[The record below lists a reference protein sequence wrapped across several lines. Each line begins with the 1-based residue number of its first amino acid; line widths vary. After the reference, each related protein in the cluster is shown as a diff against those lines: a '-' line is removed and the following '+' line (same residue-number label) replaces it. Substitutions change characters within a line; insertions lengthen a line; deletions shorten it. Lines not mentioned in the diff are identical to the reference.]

1 MIAPPD
7 ESNHFGLWSQ
17 QNDFSNHKK
26 QSQDAK
32 EPCRR
37 PHGFLHNAPW
47 HLFFSRRTMWRGE
60 GGKETHV
67 PPLTLVEWFWKQQN
81 GKNVFFGRLWPISCG
96 RIFVVAVISQS
107 DGCIEVQFLRAQSA
121 RSSTLILVEP
131 KAGLGQSPRDH
142 DFFSHFFRWHPAI
155 PLFTTRFGTKLGL
168 LKIIDVSNA
177 IFWDLGS
184 F

>member
-7 ESNHFGLWSQ
+7 ESNRFGLWSQ
-17 QNDFSNHKK
+17 QNDFSNHEK

-47 HLFFSRRTMWRGE
+47 HLFFTKRTMWRGE

-81 GKNVFFGRLWPISCG
+81 GTNVFFGRLWPISCG
-96 RIFVVAVISQS
+96 RIFCGCSNQS
-107 DGCIEVQFLRAQSA
+107 V
-121 RSSTLILVEP
+121 
-131 KAGLGQSPRDH
+131 
-142 DFFSHFFRWHPAI
+142 RWLHWNAI

-177 IFWDLGS
+177 LFWDLGS
-184 F
+184 FWFWDILLEEITFPTTWDV